1 MEFNLM
7 RTFIIVLLMVGF
19 TLTTTAQKQT
29 KVTAKQAEPAKIE
42 LKTFEDSVAYAI
54 GVNIGNNLLK
64 DELFFNLDIVKA
76 GMNDALNTKK
86 PLLTAEQLQEVF
98 QKFGQMMQE
107 KQQKEQEVQG
117 KANIEKGKTF
127 LDQNAKK
134 AGVTVTA
141 SGLQYEVIQEG
152 TGAKPTAEDKVK
164 VHYTGT
170 LIDGTKFDSSVDRG
184 EPITFPLGNV
194 IKGWIE
200 GLQLMSVGSKYKL
213 YIPSELG
220 YGAQGSGG
228 GQIGP
233 NEVLIFEVELLGI
246 EK

>member
-1 MEFNLM
+1 M
-7 RTFIIVLLMVGF
+7 RTFIVVLLMAGL
-19 TLTTTAQKQT
+19 TLTATAQKQT

-86 PLLTAEQLQEVF
+86 PLLSAEQLQEVF
-98 QKFGQMMQE
+98 QEFGQMMQE
-107 KQQKEQEVQG
+107 KQQKEQEVKG
-117 KANIEKGKTF
+117 KANIEKGKAF
-127 LDQNAKK
+127 LEQNAKK
-134 AGVTVTA
+134 AGIKVTA

>member
-1 MEFNLM
+1 M
-7 RTFIIVLLMVGF
+7 RTFIIVLLIVGF
-19 TLTTTAQKQT
+19 TLTTAAQKPS
-29 KVTAKQAEPAKIE
+29 KAPAKQAEPAKVE

-117 KANIEKGKTF
+117 KANIEKGKAF
-127 LDQNAKK
+127 LEQNKTR
-134 AGVTVTA
+134 AGVKVTA